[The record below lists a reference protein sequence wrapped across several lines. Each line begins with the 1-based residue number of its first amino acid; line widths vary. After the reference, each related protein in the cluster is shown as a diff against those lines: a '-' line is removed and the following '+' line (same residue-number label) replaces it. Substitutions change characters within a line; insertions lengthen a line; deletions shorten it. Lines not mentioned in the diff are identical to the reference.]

1 MTTPDLK
8 YPLGGRRAYLV
19 WGTAVSIYFLAVFHR
34 SSLGVA
40 GIIAAQRFH
49 ITSAQLGTFVM
60 LQLFVY
66 AALQVPVGALLDR
79 FGSKVL
85 LITGLVLMT
94 VAQAGFAFAASYP
107 AGLVARVVIGA
118 GDAMIFVSVLRIV
131 ALWFPSRRAAVI
143 TQFTGLIGQI
153 GALVAA
159 GPLAVALHD
168 WGWTKTFLTA
178 SLAGVIF
185 AVALLAIVKD
195 SPYVNHRQEEVRL
208 RAVTQALR
216 AAWAHPGTKL
226 GLWCHFTSQFAATI
240 FALIWGFPFL
250 TAGEGLSTAMASTL
264 LSVMVVSSSI
274 AGPLIGVFSARFPYR
289 RSQSVLGIVAA
300 MAIVWTAVLLWPGR
314 APLWLLLLLVIVIAV
329 GGPGSVVGFDL
340 ARTFNPPARIGSAT
354 GIVNVGGFTASLSTI
369 WLIGVV
375 LDRVNPGGASAYTL
389 DGFRAA
395 MSVQYVVWGVGVV
408 MILLWRRKTRALVDR
423 EDEYAHLRPL
433 GR

>member
-107 AGLVARVVIGA
+107 AGLIARVVIGA

-178 SLAGVIF
+178 SLAGVLF
-185 AVALLAIVKD
+185 GVALLAIVKD
-195 SPYVNHRQEEVRL
+195 SPYVSHRGEEVRL

-314 APLWLLLLLVIVIAV
+314 APLWLLLLLVVVIAV

-375 LDRVNPGGASAYTL
+375 LDKVNPGGASAYTL

-408 MILLWRRKTRALVDR
+408 MILLLRRKTRALVDS